1 MEEGVVNSILRGPL
15 AELFDSRQLLTDVS
29 GAGNNW
35 AVGNCMYGPQYR
47 DSLSNVIRSQ
57 AEACDSLQGFML
69 LHSLGGGTG
78 SGLGSYVLEQLADEY
93 PEVER
98 FSTCVLPSPE
108 SDDVVTSPFNAC
120 LSLAKLAEHADCVLP
135 VDNQALADICAA
147 AERSRVPRRGAAAA
161 PAAGKG
167 EQPFDAMNSIAANL
181 LLHLTASVRFEGQ
194 LNLDLNE
201 VTTNLVPYPRLHFL
215 LASMTPLG
223 AATTAAGAAAA
234 SRQAGARSIDQ
245 AFLDVLSPSQQ
256 LVKVQPKQH
265 TYLACGLIARGSVSP
280 WDLNRGIGRLR
291 QQMRMAPWAEEAFK
305 TGLCSCSPVGSTFSL
320 LGLANN
326 CGMAATLAGAQQRFL
341 QLYRRRLYVHHYTAH
356 LDAAEL
362 EAAAEAVGWLAE
374 SYRQLDD
381 TTRPPDLARLR
392 PQEFG
397 ASGAG
402 QLALGD
408 APLRHREAAGAV
420 PQAAMPRSSDGGEED
435 AAPEAL
441 FCAYC
446 GTDID
451 TKKEEY
457 IRVNCSIESCRQNY
471 HADCMTEFLLGRAA
485 QLESW
490 RSREK
495 YEVSAKKR
503 PAMLL
508 QQHWQC
514 PCVYAAPGVKAEQ
527 PCNGFTS
534 SGDLVK
540 PAKTIVLP
548 PPAAAGGPR
557 AAAQKKQQLPSLRPT
572 KKPVLKQLS
581 GSTHFT
587 AHVPTP
593 GSGLGGSRGLLGDS
607 LGVGAGA
614 GAKTFAQEQEEARKA
629 AEKKRRRKGSASGAA
644 PASAATADAGAASG
658 GNPAERSVSTLSPTP
673 SAEALPVPLPVHDSA
688 RRAICI
694 SSLTDM
700 GFSWRDAE
708 AAADASGGE
717 LETALHLLTSGA
729 VGRHPLV

>member
-1 MEEGVVNSILRGPL
+1 
-15 AELFDSRQLLTDVS
+15 
-29 GAGNNW
+29 
-35 AVGNCMYGPQYR
+35 
-47 DSLSNVIRSQ
+47 
-57 AEACDSLQGFML
+57 
-69 LHSLGGGTG
+69 
-78 SGLGSYVLEQLADEY
+78 
-93 PEVER
+93 
-98 FSTCVLPSPE
+98 
-108 SDDVVTSPFNAC
+108 
-120 LSLAKLAEHADCVLP
+120 
-135 VDNQALADICAA
+135 
-147 AERSRVPRRGAAAA
+147 
-161 PAAGKG
+161 
-167 EQPFDAMNSIAANL
+167 
-181 LLHLTASVRFEGQ
+181 
-194 LNLDLNE
+194 
-201 VTTNLVPYPRLHFL
+201 
-215 LASMTPLG
+215 
-223 AATTAAGAAAA
+223 
-234 SRQAGARSIDQ
+234 
-245 AFLDVLSPSQQ
+245 
-256 LVKVQPKQH
+256 
-265 TYLACGLIARGSVSP
+265 
-280 WDLNRGIGRLR
+280 
-291 QQMRMAPWAEEAFK
+291 
-305 TGLCSCSPVGSTFSL
+305 
-320 LGLANN
+320 
-326 CGMAATLAGAQQRFL
+326 
-341 QLYRRRLYVHHYTAH
+341 
-356 LDAAEL
+356 
-362 EAAAEAVGWLAE
+362 
-374 SYRQLDD
+374 
-381 TTRPPDLARLR
+381 
-392 PQEFG
+392 
-397 ASGAG
+397 
-402 QLALGD
+402 
-408 APLRHREAAGAV
+408 
-420 PQAAMPRSSDGGEED
+420 MPRSSDGGEED

-514 PCVYAAPGVKAEQ
+514 PCVYAAPGIKAEQ

-614 GAKTFAQEQEEARKA
+614 GAKTFAQEQASREGAAVRSSWFYVLLCSTELHTAALTCLRQLGLVSLIDCSTVCLPLTLPDAQEEARKA

-729 VGRHPLV
+729 VGRQSGAGWAGDSAPGTPGLGSFTDWHAPTDASQPGSWNWANSSASLKAQASDWGHQYAAAPAAPAVVEASAEAGTETHPSWQYVPPPEDRGVADDAEVDQLMAMLGLAC